1 MGLLSKL
8 KNGGYIMDR
17 NESKIEANKVAWGKL
32 AEDHYKHFKALLSR
46 EEFKLNP
53 ILQNVS

>member
-1 MGLLSKL
+1 
-8 KNGGYIMDR
+8 MDR

-32 AEDHYKHFKALLSR
+32 AEDHYKHYKALLSR